1 MKVLKFGGTSVGS
14 AESIRQV
21 AEIVK
26 SYRAR
31 NEQVAVVVS
40 ALKGTTNALIEAG
53 KLAGQ
58 GDESYKEILSAI
70 EENHFTTTR
79 SLITIKQQGHF
90 IAGLKVLL
98 NEAEEL
104 LHGIYL
110 LRELSLRTLD
120 LLQSF
125 GERLSAYLIAGF
137 FSQDG
142 TPAVYTDARELIR
155 TDARFGSARVD
166 FKVTN
171 QQIQDYFKG
180 LEEVP
185 VITGF
190 VSYTDKKE
198 TTTLGRGGSDY
209 TAAIFG
215 AALHA
220 EEIEIWTDVDGVM
233 TADPRKVPNAFS
245 LSAISYEEAMEMSH
259 FGAKVIYPPTLQP
272 AFANQI
278 PLRIRNTFNPSF
290 PGTFISNET
299 DSSKFSIKGIS
310 SIAEVSIVNF
320 TGSGMVGISGVSSR
334 LFGVLGKEDINII
347 MITQASSE
355 HSICFALTPEDAL
368 KAEKA
373 IAAEF
378 ANEISSG
385 KINHP
390 KVENDLSI
398 VAMIGEDM
406 RKTPGT
412 SAAMFGALGKNGIN
426 VVAIAQGSSELNI
439 SVVIEKKHLA
449 KALNSLHEDFFLS
462 DNKTLNVFLVGAG
475 LIGSTLIRQLRHQA
489 KHLLEDHQLKI
500 NIVALTN
507 SKKMVFAEGDS
518 LDVEQDALE
527 LLVNG
532 ETADLSAFVDRMIT
546 MNLPN
551 TVFADCTSSQRL
563 IKFYE
568 PILSNS
574 ISIVTPSKLAN
585 SGPYERYERLLNTA
599 EKHGVKFMYETNV
612 GAGLPVINPLKDL
625 KISGDR
631 IIKIEGILS
640 GTLSYIF
647 NNFKTGTSF
656 AEVVKEAKEKGF
668 TEPDPREDLNGM
680 DVARKIL
687 ILAREAGFKLEPEEV
702 VVKNLLP
709 EACQKAPSVDAFFD
723 ELVKANDYFENLL
736 SSAEAENK
744 YLRFIA
750 TLDEGK
756 VNVELKAV
764 EAEHPF
770 VHISGSDNILSFTT
784 ARYQERPLIIKG
796 PGAGAEV
803 TAAGVFAE
811 IISIRHYLD

>member
-14 AESIRQV
+14 ADSIRQV
-21 AEIVK
+21 AAIVK
-26 SYRAR
+26 SYRAQ

-53 KLAGQ
+53 KLARQ
-58 GDESYKEILSAI
+58 GNESYKKILSTI
-70 EENHFTTTR
+70 EENHFEVTR

-104 LHGIYL
+104 LHGIFL

-125 GERLSAYLIAGF
+125 GERLSAFLIAGF
-137 FSQDG
+137 FSQEG
-142 TPAVYTDARELIR
+142 TEAVYTDARELIC
-155 TDARFGSARVD
+155 TNDRFGAAKVD

-171 QQIQDYFKG
+171 QQIQDYFATIDKT
-180 LEEVP
+180 P

-190 VSYTDKKE
+190 IACTKNKE

-209 TAAIFG
+209 TVAIFG
-215 AALHA
+215 AALQA
-220 EEIEIWTDVDGVM
+220 KEIEIWTDVDGVM

-290 PGTFISNET
+290 PGTFISNKT
-299 DSSKFSIKGIS
+299 DSSQFSIKGIS
-310 SIAEVSIVNF
+310 SIEEIAIINF
-320 TGSGMVGISGVSSR
+320 SGSGMVGVAGVSSR

-355 HSICFALTPEDAL
+355 HSICLALTPSDAI
-368 KAEKA
+368 KAEKI
-373 IAAEF
+373 IAEEF
-378 ANEISSG
+378 SNEISSG

-390 KVENDLSI
+390 AVEPHLSI

-439 SVVIEKKHLA
+439 SVVIERKHLS

-462 DNKTLNVFLVGAG
+462 GNKTLNVFLVGAG
-475 LIGSTLIRQLRHQA
+475 LIGSTLIKQLRHQS

-507 SKKMVFAEGDS
+507 SKKMVFAESDS
-518 LDVEQDALE
+518 LDVTKDAKE
-527 LLVNG
+527 LLEEG
-532 ETADLSAFVDRMIT
+532 ETANLAAFVEKMMS

-551 TVFADCTSSQRL
+551 TVFADCTSSASL
-563 IKFYE
+563 IPFYE

-585 SGPYERYERLLNTA
+585 SGPYERYRKLRKA
-599 EKHGVKFMYETNV
+599 AVKHGVKFMYETNV

-647 NNFKTGTSF
+647 NNFKQGTSF
-656 AEVVKEAKEKGF
+656 AEVVKEAKAKGF

-687 ILAREAGFKLEPEEV
+687 ILAREAGLKLEPEEV
-702 VVKNLLP
+702 VIKNLLP
-709 EACQKAPSVDAFFD
+709 EACQKAPSVDAFFE

-736 SSAEAENK
+736 SSAETENK

-764 EAEHPF
+764 EADHPF

-784 ARYQERPLIIKG
+784 ERYRDRPLIIKG